1 MTHELAPTHSLG
13 PTYRSYWVV
22 EGRLAAGGYPG
33 QHGHEMVGELL
44 DAGIDLF
51 VNLTQDHPG
60 GTDSHMPR
68 YDDEVEAAA
77 ADVRRFPI
85 PDLGLPT
92 HDLMVEILDTI
103 DAGLDAGRR
112 IYVHCWG
119 GSGRTGTAIG
129 CWLRRH
135 RLTTPGDVIKSMN
148 RLRDGDLGGGHK
160 PTPNTPE
167 QAEFI
172 VNWREEPP
180 ADPST

>member
-44 DAGIDLF
+44 NAGIDLF
-51 VNLTQDHPG
+51 VNLTQDVPG
-60 GTDSHMPR
+60 GTDSHLPR
-68 YDDEVEAAA
+68 YDDEAEATGAE
-77 ADVRRFPI
+77 VRRFPI
-85 PDLGLPT
+85 ADLGLPS
-92 HDLMVEILDTI
+92 HDLMVQILDMI
-103 DAGLDAGRR
+103 DEGLDAGHG
-112 IYVHCWG
+112 IYLHCWG

-129 CWLRRH
+129 CWLLRH
-135 RLTTPGDVIKSMN
+135 GLATPDDVIELLN

-167 QAEFI
+167 QADFI
-172 VNWREEPP
+172 RSWP
-180 ADPST
+180 AGD

>member
-1 MTHELAPTHSLG
+1 MTHELAPGHSLG

-44 DAGIDLF
+44 DAGIVLF
-51 VNLTQDHPG
+51 VNLTQDVPG
-60 GTDSHMPR
+60 GTDSHLPR
-68 YDDEVEAAA
+68 YDDEVEAAG

-92 HDLMVEILDTI
+92 RDLMAEILDSI
-103 DAGLDAGRR
+103 DAGLDADCGT
-112 IYVHCWG
+112 YVHCWG

-135 RLTTPGDVIKSMN
+135 ELATPDDVIELMN
-148 RLRDGDLGGGHK
+148 RLRDGDLGGGLK
-160 PTPNTPE
+160 PTPNTDK

-172 VNWREEPP
+172 VNWREGLPPEPP
-180 ADPST
+180 V

>member
-44 DAGIDLF
+44 NAGIDLF
-51 VNLTQDHPG
+51 VNLTQDVPG

-68 YDDEVEAAA
+68 YDDEVEAAGA
-77 ADVRRFPI
+77 EVRRFPI

-92 HDLMVEILDTI
+92 RDLMVQILDTI
-103 DAGLDAGRR
+103 DAGLDADCG

-135 RLTTPGDVIKSMN
+135 DLATPDDVIELMN

-160 PTPNTPE
+160 PTPNTEE
-167 QAEFI
+167 QTTFI
-172 VNWREEPP
+172 RAWPKG
-180 ADPST
+180 A

>member
-129 CWLRRH
+129 CWLQRH
-135 RLTTPGDVIKSMN
+135 RLATPGDVIKSMN

-160 PTPNTPE
+160 PTPNTEE
-167 QAEFI
+167 QARFI
-172 VNWREEPP
+172 KAWRE
-180 ADPST
+180 DD